1 MPVNWPTIRRFSEES
16 GYTENAIR
24 TKIKNGVW
32 LEGQVWIKAP
42 DGRVLISI
50 DGYHQ
55 WVEGPAPVSSTPS
68 RPSKSPS
75 PNTEKAGRNSSP
87 NLSPPPLL

>member
-1 MPVNWPTIRRFSEES
+1 MAVNWLTIRRFSEES
-16 GYTENAIR
+16 GYTEHAIR

-42 DGRVLISI
+42 DRRVLISV

-55 WVEGPAPVSSTPS
+55 WVEGPALVSAVPS
-68 RPSKSPS
+68 RSSKSIVS
-75 PNTEKAGRNSSP
+75 
-87 NLSPPPLL
+87 

>member
-1 MPVNWPTIRRFSEES
+1 MAVNWLTIRRFSEES

-42 DGRVLISI
+42 DGRVLISV

-55 WVEGPAPVSSTPS
+55 WVDGPAPAPAAPS
-68 RPSKSPS
+68 RSSKSPS
-75 PNTEKAGRNSSP
+75 PITEKVGKSRP
-87 NLSPPPLL
+87 NLNPSPLP

>member
-1 MPVNWPTIRRFSEES
+1 MAVNWLTIRRFSEEF

-42 DGRVLISI
+42 DGRVLISVG
-50 DGYHQ
+50 GYHQ
-55 WVEGPAPVSSTPS
+55 WVEGPAPVS
-68 RPSKSPS
+68 
-75 PNTEKAGRNSSP
+75 AASSP
-87 NLSPPPLL
+87 LV